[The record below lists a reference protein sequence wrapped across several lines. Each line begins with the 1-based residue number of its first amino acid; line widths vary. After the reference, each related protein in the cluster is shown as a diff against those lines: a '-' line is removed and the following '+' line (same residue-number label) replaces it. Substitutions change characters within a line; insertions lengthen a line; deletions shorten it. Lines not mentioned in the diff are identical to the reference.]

1 MAVSEKTTVFY
12 DGACP
17 LCEREI
23 SFYRRRRGA
32 DNVIWIDV
40 SLSEDDQIA
49 PGLTRDQA
57 LARFHVI
64 NGEGKPVSGGEAFA
78 CLWTALPNFRRLGK
92 IFQAR
97 PLLWILDQAY
107 DLFLK
112 IRPFLQT
119 IVRSSKLNFCR
130 RIPGQCLRDLR
141 SNHAAT
147 PEGGRVDQEQ
157 RG

>member
-1 MAVSEKTTVFY
+1 MSDKTTVFY

-17 LCEREI
+17 LCQREI

-40 SLSEDDQIA
+40 SGSVDAEIA

-64 NGEGKPVSGGEAFA
+64 NTAGKPVSGGEAFA
-78 CLWTALPNFRRLGK
+78 CLWAALPGFRRLGI

-97 PLLWILDQAY
+97 PLLWVLNHAY
-107 DLFLK
+107 DLFLN
-112 IRPFLQT
+112 IRPLLQT
-119 IVRSSKLNFCR
+119 IVWSQKLNLCR
-130 RIPGQCLRDLR
+130 KNPGRCLRGLPPNQVGKPAGD
-141 SNHAAT
+141 
-147 PEGGRVDQEQ
+147 PVDQQ
-157 RG
+157 RSG